1 MKTLN
6 DYSSLMKKIISF
18 EQDCENKEPYFTNII
33 NEDKS
38 VLETLEQ
45 KECKILRRNIEDFY
59 NEESIKKEWE
69 ESIRDFLSAY
79 LTF

>member
-1 MKTLN
+1 M
-6 DYSSLMKKIISF
+6 
-18 EQDCENKEPYFTNII
+18 
-33 NEDKS
+33 
-38 VLETLEQ
+38 LETLEQ
-45 KECKILRRNIEDFY
+45 KECKILRKNIEDFY